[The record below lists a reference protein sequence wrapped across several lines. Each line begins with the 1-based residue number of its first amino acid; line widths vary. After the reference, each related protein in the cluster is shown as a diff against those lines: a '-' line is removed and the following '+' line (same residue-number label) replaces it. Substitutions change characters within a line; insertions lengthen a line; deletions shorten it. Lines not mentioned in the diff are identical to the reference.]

1 MFGRLKR
8 HLSAAPPPPPNMG
21 QALPP
26 LPAPPALSLE
36 ERVDM
41 ATRCRDCDILP
52 KVPQAGELVTSP
64 DGTRIQIAHNGL
76 RVVADGYCGP
86 WMTDL
91 IRRCHGHHEP
101 QEERV
106 FHEIVARMPQA
117 ATMIELGAWWSFY
130 SLWFLKDA
138 PARRAVA
145 LEPDPAR
152 RAVGEANAALNH
164 LAPVFADGFAG
175 GTAAEAAP
183 FTLDDGRRLDIP
195 RVTVPQ
201 LMDTHGIATLDLLHC
216 DAQGAEFDVLTGCL
230 PLLRQ
235 ARILT
240 VVVSTHHHAISGD
253 PLTHQRC
260 LALIEEAGG
269 FVLAEHDVQE
279 SFSGDGLIA
288 ARFGPDQAGWP
299 VIPLSLNRYST
310 SLFRN
315 PLHDLAEAWR
325 G

>member
-1 MFGRLKR
+1 MLGRLKR
-8 HLSAAPPPPPNMG
+8 YLTATRPLPPNMAP
-21 QALPP
+21 ALPP
-26 LPAPPALSLE
+26 LPAPAALSLE
-36 ERVDM
+36 ERVDL

-52 KVPQAGELVTSP
+52 KDPQAGAVVTAP
-64 DGTRIQIAHNGL
+64 DGTRVQVAHNGL
-76 RVVADGYCGP
+76 RVVADGYCGA
-86 WMTDL
+86 WMTEL
-91 IRRCHGHHEP
+91 IRRCQGHHEP

-106 FHEIVARMPQA
+106 FHEVVARMPGD

-152 RAVGEANAALNH
+152 RALGEANAALNG
-164 LAPVFADGFAG
+164 LAPAFVDGFAG
-175 GTAAEAAP
+175 GTEAPAAP
-183 FTLDDGRRLDIP
+183 FLLDSGQRVEIP
-195 RVTVPQ
+195 RLTVAG
-201 LMDTHGIATLDLLHC
+201 LMRAQGIGTLDLLHC
-216 DAQGAEFDVLTGCL
+216 DAQGAELDVLTGCI
-230 PLLRQ
+230 PLFREG
-235 ARILT
+235 RIRT

-260 LALIEEAGG
+260 QALIEEAGG
-269 FVLAEHDVQE
+269 AVFAEHDVQE

-288 ARFGPDQAGWP
+288 ARFGPDQAAWP
-299 VIPLSLNRYST
+299 VIPLSLNRYAT

-315 PLHDLAEAWR
+315 PLYDLAEAWQ